1 MTERQR
7 DMLAYGVV
15 ALAGGTLLLWII
27 PAYTPEYPG
36 YGVPASLLPDI
47 AAGFML
53 ALSLLGLVRAVLAS
67 RAERR
72 ETGAAPDQ
80 GPAHTAPGNAATAS
94 EGGPADSAV
103 ACSDAST
110 RTASGVASPVM
121 GKAEDGTAGPQG
133 ADGATRSAEAEEAEK
148 TETVPLPAASRI
160 QWLHLARF
168 LIPCAL
174 LMPAMSWIG
183 FIPAGVAF
191 MAVIQYFCGQ
201 RRPLAFALV
210 AALPVLTVYAVM
222 RFGLG
227 VPMP

>member
-53 ALSLLGLVRAVLAS
+53 ALSLLGLVRAILAS

-72 ETGAAPDQ
+72 ENGAAPDQ

-94 EGGPADSAV
+94 EGGPAGSAV

-110 RTASGVASPVM
+110 RTATEVAYPVM
-121 GKAEDGTAGPQG
+121 GNEDGTAGVQG
-133 ADGATRSAEAEEAEK
+133 ADGAMRSAEAEEAEK
-148 TETVPLPAASRI
+148 TEAGPLPAASLI

-210 AALPVLTVYAVM
+210 AALPVLAVYAVM